1 MPRARNFDE
10 QVALERAMEVYWAK
24 GYEGTSIND
33 LVAAMGINK
42 GSLYNTFG
50 SKKDLFTRAFLK
62 YDRERRRTMIAELE
76 RLGDSYAAIERL
88 FDWFVAQSEADPDRK
103 GCLMVNT
110 ALELPNHPAD
120 VQEVVSASLED
131 FEAFFERTIRFGQ
144 ERGQIRASLDPSQA
158 APWLL
163 SQALGLRVL
172 SRGALPLDRLH
183 AIRDQAL
190 EVIAPGAALETS

>member
-1 MPRARNFDE
+1 MPRLKNFDE

-24 GYEGTSIND
+24 GYEGTSIHD

-50 SKKDLFTRAFLK
+50 SKKELFTRAFLK
-62 YDRERRRTMIAELE
+62 YDRERRRTLLAQLE
-76 RLGDSYAAIERL
+76 KLGDSYAAIANL
-88 FDWFVAQSEADPDRK
+88 FEWFVSQSESDPARK

-120 VQEVVSASLED
+120 VQEVVSAAIED
-131 FEAFFERTIRFGQ
+131 FEAFFERTIRIGQ
-144 ERGQIRASLDPSQA
+144 ERGQILATLDPTQA

-172 SRGALPLDRLH
+172 SRGALPSDRLH
-183 AIRDQAL
+183 AIRAQAL
-190 EVIAPGAALETS
+190 EAIAP